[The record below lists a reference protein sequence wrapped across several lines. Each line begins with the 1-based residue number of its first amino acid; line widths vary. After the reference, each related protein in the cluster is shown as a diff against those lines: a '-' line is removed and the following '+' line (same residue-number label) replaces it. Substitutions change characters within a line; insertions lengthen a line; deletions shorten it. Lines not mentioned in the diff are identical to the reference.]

1 MEVDL
6 ILADIITNELQI
18 SASRVVVYNQNFDAP
33 KDNNLYVLIKNER
46 DKTLGTTN
54 TYDKDTNLEKK
65 SVSRF
70 TYFNIEFISKNRDA
84 YERRHEAIMALTS
97 TYSIQQQETNQIRIF
112 RAGDPL
118 DISAVEGARALNRWR
133 IPVVISNLKLKST
146 DISTMI
152 INKFQQEEVLV
163 DE

>member
-18 SASRVVVYNQNFDAP
+18 DASRVIVYNQNFDAP
-33 KDNNLYVLIKNER
+33 NDSNLYVLIKNER
-46 DKTLGTTN
+46 DKTLAATN

-112 RAGDPL
+112 RTGNPI
-118 DISAVEGARALNRWR
+118 DISAVEGARSLNRWR
-133 IPVVISNLKLKST
+133 IPIVISNLKLKST

-152 INKFQQEEVLV
+152 IDKFKQEEVLV